1 MRPATSHRAVLTLA
15 CLLWAGPATLAV
27 AAPMTFQVPL
37 TGAQEVPPVQTAGSG
52 TANLSYDPT
61 TRGVSWTITFSG
73 LSTPATMAH
82 IHGPATPGKNAGVQ
96 VWLSQ
101 KGASSVSSPI
111 QGQATLTPA
120 EAKELMA
127 GQMYINVHTKAHP
140 GGAIRGQVMPPKS
153 S

>member
-1 MRPATSHRAVLTLA
+1 MRPATSRRAVLTLA
-15 CLLWAGPATLAV
+15 CLLWAGRATLAV

-37 TGAQEVPPVQTAGSG
+37 TGAQQVPPLQTAGSG
-52 TANLSYDPT
+52 TANLTYDPA
-61 TRGVSWTITFSG
+61 TRGVSWTITYSG
-73 LSTPATMAH
+73 LSTPVTMAH
-82 IHGPATPGKNAGVQ
+82 FHGPAPSGKNAGVQ
-96 VWLSQ
+96 VWLTK

-120 EAKELMA
+120 EAKEFMA

-140 GGAIRGQVMPPKS
+140 GGAIRGQVVPPKS